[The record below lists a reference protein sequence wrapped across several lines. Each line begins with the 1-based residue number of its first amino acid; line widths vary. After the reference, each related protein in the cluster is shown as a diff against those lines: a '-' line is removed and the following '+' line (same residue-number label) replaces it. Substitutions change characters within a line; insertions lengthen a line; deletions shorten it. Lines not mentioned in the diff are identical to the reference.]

1 MSVKEGALLAE
12 GFQQHDKENGDIK
25 IAPKSQTNS
34 SN

>member
-1 MSVKEGALLAE
+1 MCQSKKAILAE
-12 GFQQHDKENGDIK
+12 GSHQHHKENGDIK